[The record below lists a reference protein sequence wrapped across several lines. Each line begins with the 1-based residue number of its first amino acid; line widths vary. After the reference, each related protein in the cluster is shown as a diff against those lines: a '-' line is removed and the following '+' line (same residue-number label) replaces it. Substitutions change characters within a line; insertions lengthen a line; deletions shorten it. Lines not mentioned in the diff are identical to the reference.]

1 MTRFEEALER
11 HRLGRLSADEAC
23 AALEMSGRQ
32 FRRLRVRH
40 RQHHVKAIVRV
51 HEYPDGRLALFDG
64 PRCLA
69 RFGADGALADAA
81 APALAKGAIPAPAL
95 AA

>member
-23 AALEMSGRQ
+23 AALGMSGRQ

-51 HEYPDGRLALFDG
+51 HEYPDGRLSLFDG

-69 RFGADGALADAA
+69 RYGEDGALAE
-81 APALAKGAIPAPAL
+81 APTPAL